1 MSTKPSSPELR
12 PNRYDALVVLVV
24 LALAAALAVRPF
36 LAARAPQSGAL
47 TVVVSADGQELD
59 RLPLAQFG
67 THTYANNGY
76 TLTVTAVGGAVSVT
90 QSDCPGQDCVHSGAV
105 SRAGQSIVCLP
116 ARIVVE
122 LVGAA
127 DGHAVDREPR
137 QSVQR
142 DHHQHGGKSPEQ
154 REKERRGVAR
164 KEGAEQTAYHKDGE
178 CVRRAE
184 GIERVDRHDVRE
196 PELHAGQRQQRREK
210 GLQIGERE
218 RQRGKHGA
226 GRDSFR

>member
-1 MSTKPSSPELR
+1 MDMVSGAASPPSPGRL
-12 PNRYDALVVLVV
+12 
-24 LALAAALAVRPF
+24 LALLASAMYLTKLASEATRRRLSSSCSRRCCSNSRWAAALAVRPF

-76 TLTVTAVGGAVSVT
+76 TLTVTAAGGAVSVT

-127 DGHAVDREPR
+127 DGYDLVT
-137 QSVQR
+137 
-142 DHHQHGGKSPEQ
+142 G
-154 REKERRGVAR
+154 
-164 KEGAEQTAYHKDGE
+164 
-178 CVRRAE
+178 
-184 GIERVDRHDVRE
+184 
-196 PELHAGQRQQRREK
+196 
-210 GLQIGERE
+210 
-218 RQRGKHGA
+218 
-226 GRDSFR
+226 

>member
-36 LAARAPQSGAL
+36 LAARAP

-76 TLTVTAVGGAVSVT
+76 TLTVTAAGGAVSVT

-127 DGHAVDREPR
+127 DGYDLVT
-137 QSVQR
+137 
-142 DHHQHGGKSPEQ
+142 G
-154 REKERRGVAR
+154 
-164 KEGAEQTAYHKDGE
+164 
-178 CVRRAE
+178 
-184 GIERVDRHDVRE
+184 
-196 PELHAGQRQQRREK
+196 
-210 GLQIGERE
+210 
-218 RQRGKHGA
+218 
-226 GRDSFR
+226 

>member
-47 TVVVSADGQELD
+47 TVV
-59 RLPLAQFG
+59 
-67 THTYANNGY
+67 
-76 TLTVTAVGGAVSVT
+76 SVT

-127 DGHAVDREPR
+127 DGYDLVT
-137 QSVQR
+137 
-142 DHHQHGGKSPEQ
+142 G
-154 REKERRGVAR
+154 
-164 KEGAEQTAYHKDGE
+164 
-178 CVRRAE
+178 
-184 GIERVDRHDVRE
+184 
-196 PELHAGQRQQRREK
+196 
-210 GLQIGERE
+210 
-218 RQRGKHGA
+218 
-226 GRDSFR
+226 

>member
-59 RLPLAQFG
+59 RLP
-67 THTYANNGY
+67 HTYANNGY
-76 TLTVTAVGGAVSVT
+76 TLTVTAAGGAVSVT

-127 DGHAVDREPR
+127 DGYDLVT
-137 QSVQR
+137 
-142 DHHQHGGKSPEQ
+142 G
-154 REKERRGVAR
+154 
-164 KEGAEQTAYHKDGE
+164 
-178 CVRRAE
+178 
-184 GIERVDRHDVRE
+184 
-196 PELHAGQRQQRREK
+196 
-210 GLQIGERE
+210 
-218 RQRGKHGA
+218 
-226 GRDSFR
+226 

>member
-76 TLTVTAVGGAVSVT
+76 TLTVTAAGGAVSVT
-90 QSDCPGQDCVHSGAV
+90 QSDCPGGLRPLRRGLPRGAEHRV
-105 SRAGQSIVCLP
+105 P
-116 ARIVVE
+116 AR
-122 LVGAA
+122 A
-127 DGHAVDREPR
+127 H
-137 QSVQR
+137 
-142 DHHQHGGKSPEQ
+142 
-154 REKERRGVAR
+154 RG
-164 KEGAEQTAYHKDGE
+164 
-178 CVRRAE
+178 
-184 GIERVDRHDVRE
+184 
-196 PELHAGQRQQRREK
+196 
-210 GLQIGERE
+210 
-218 RQRGKHGA
+218 GA
-226 GRDSFR
+226 GRRRRRLRPRDGLGGAV

>member
-76 TLTVTAVGGAVSVT
+76 TLTVTAAAAR
-90 QSDCPGQDCVHSGAV
+90 CR
-105 SRAGQSIVCLP
+105 SRRATARGRTASTP
-116 ARIVVE
+116 ARSPAR
-122 LVGAA
+122 GRASCA
-127 DGHAVDREPR
+127 CPR
-137 QSVQR
+137 ASWW
-142 DHHQHGGKSPEQ
+142 SWSAPP
-154 REKERRGVAR
+154 
-164 KEGAEQTAYHKDGE
+164 TATT
-178 CVRRAE
+178 
-184 GIERVDRHDVRE
+184 
-196 PELHAGQRQQRREK
+196 
-210 GLQIGERE
+210 
-218 RQRGKHGA
+218 
-226 GRDSFR
+226 S

>member
-76 TLTVTAVGGAVSVT
+76 TLTVEFCPAGTPEVMVAS
-90 QSDCPGQDCVHSGAV
+90 SDCPGQDCVHTGAITR
-105 SRAGQSIVCLP
+105 SGQSIVCLP
-116 ARIVVE
+116 ARISIT
-122 LVGAA
+122 LTGGTAA
-127 DGHAVDREPR
+127 GPDAV
-137 QSVQR
+137 
-142 DHHQHGGKSPEQ
+142 
-154 REKERRGVAR
+154 
-164 KEGAEQTAYHKDGE
+164 
-178 CVRRAE
+178 
-184 GIERVDRHDVRE
+184 
-196 PELHAGQRQQRREK
+196 
-210 GLQIGERE
+210 IG
-218 RQRGKHGA
+218 
-226 GRDSFR
+226 

>member
-67 THTYANNGY
+67 THNYANNGY
-76 TLTVTAVGGAVSVT
+76 TLTVTATGGVVSVT
-90 QSDCPGQDCVHSGAV
+90 QSDCPGQDCVH

-127 DGHAVDREPR
+127 DGYDLVT
-137 QSVQR
+137 
-142 DHHQHGGKSPEQ
+142 G
-154 REKERRGVAR
+154 
-164 KEGAEQTAYHKDGE
+164 
-178 CVRRAE
+178 
-184 GIERVDRHDVRE
+184 
-196 PELHAGQRQQRREK
+196 
-210 GLQIGERE
+210 
-218 RQRGKHGA
+218 
-226 GRDSFR
+226 

>member
-36 LAARAPQSGAL
+36 LASPA
-47 TVVVSADGQELD
+47 VSADGQELD

-76 TLTVTAVGGAVSVT
+76 TLTVTAAGGAVSVT

-127 DGHAVDREPR
+127 DGYDLVT
-137 QSVQR
+137 
-142 DHHQHGGKSPEQ
+142 G
-154 REKERRGVAR
+154 
-164 KEGAEQTAYHKDGE
+164 
-178 CVRRAE
+178 
-184 GIERVDRHDVRE
+184 
-196 PELHAGQRQQRREK
+196 
-210 GLQIGERE
+210 
-218 RQRGKHGA
+218 
-226 GRDSFR
+226 

>member
-67 THTYANNGY
+67 THNYANNGY
-76 TLTVTAVGGAVSVT
+76 TLTVTATGGVVSVT

-105 SRAGQSIVCLP
+105 SRAGPSIVCLP
-116 ARIVVE
+116 ARSVVE
-122 LVGAA
+122 LVDAA
-127 DGHAVDREPR
+127 DGYDLVT
-137 QSVQR
+137 
-142 DHHQHGGKSPEQ
+142 G
-154 REKERRGVAR
+154 
-164 KEGAEQTAYHKDGE
+164 
-178 CVRRAE
+178 
-184 GIERVDRHDVRE
+184 
-196 PELHAGQRQQRREK
+196 
-210 GLQIGERE
+210 
-218 RQRGKHGA
+218 
-226 GRDSFR
+226 

>member
-76 TLTVTAVGGAVSVT
+76 TLTVTADGKVKSADT

-127 DGHAVDREPR
+127 DGYDLVT
-137 QSVQR
+137 
-142 DHHQHGGKSPEQ
+142 G
-154 REKERRGVAR
+154 
-164 KEGAEQTAYHKDGE
+164 
-178 CVRRAE
+178 
-184 GIERVDRHDVRE
+184 
-196 PELHAGQRQQRREK
+196 
-210 GLQIGERE
+210 
-218 RQRGKHGA
+218 
-226 GRDSFR
+226 